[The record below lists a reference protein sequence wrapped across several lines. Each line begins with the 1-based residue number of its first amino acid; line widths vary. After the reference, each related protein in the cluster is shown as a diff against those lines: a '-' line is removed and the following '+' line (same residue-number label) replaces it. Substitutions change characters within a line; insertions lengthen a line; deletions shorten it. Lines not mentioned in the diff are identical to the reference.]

1 MSYYTNKL
9 FYAPISIRG
18 DVLKLKNKTKMKTDT
33 KWANFHKDKQKQ
45 KSNNIKEKETP
56 PPKLEKNNNLEP
68 GSYSLIL
75 QGT

>member
-18 DVLKLKNKTKMKTDT
+18 DILKLKSKTKMKTDT

-45 KSNNIKEKETP
+45 KSNNIKEKETSR
-56 PPKLEKNNNLEP
+56 KLEKNNNLEP

-75 QGT
+75 